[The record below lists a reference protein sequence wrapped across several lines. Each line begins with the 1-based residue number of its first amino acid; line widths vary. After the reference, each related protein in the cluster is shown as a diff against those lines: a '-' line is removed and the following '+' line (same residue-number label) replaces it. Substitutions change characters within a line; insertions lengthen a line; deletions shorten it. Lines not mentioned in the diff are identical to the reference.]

1 MHRII
6 REGYGDKNKMNHL
19 KACRFARPPS
29 RPVHCS
35 MKSETHLRVWSAA
48 AACRKIAPRSSPP
61 PLEPCSRALSR
72 SAHQSRELLK
82 IERTAAVDVDSSEEF
97 SGGGFGVAP
106 AHDDGERADDF
117 VELHLAATVGVER
130 VEELSQ
136 LRSFAITE
144 G

>member
-1 MHRII
+1 MSFRPTAVASGPLFDEIGHAPARLE
-6 REGYGDKNKMNHL
+6 RRRRLSKNR
-19 KACRFARPPS
+19 AAFVATAARA
-29 RPVHCS
+29 
-35 MKSETHLRVWSAA
+35 L
-48 AACRKIAPRSSPP
+48 
-61 PLEPCSRALSR
+61 LSRALEI
-72 SAHQSRELLK
+72 AHQSRELLK

-97 SGGGFGVAP
+97 SGGKP
-106 AHDDGERADDF
+106 ASLPLHDDGERADDF